1 MTRWARLFIFTLLL
15 GASSFTAQAAA
26 EEPMVVQ
33 LVQEEETIQPGRSFW
48 VALHMSF
55 DNDSHAYWKNPG
67 DAGFAPSVDWT
78 LPEGFEVGNVVWPS
92 PQKLTHEGAVSF
104 GYTGELTLLAEVT
117 PLKQVS
123 ADTITLQADVQWLIC
138 SGNTCLPGN
147 STATVSLPISTTTPK
162 VASHATALFAK
173 ARALH
178 PQTSN
183 PMVQHNDGLI
193 QISLRSDKAP
203 TGANFF
209 PEESDVIDHHVDAV
223 VTQDPE
229 DSSLYHV
236 ALKGQGSPS
245 EKLKGILVLFDEGTQ
260 DEPIA
265 MLDIDSPIVTGIPHT
280 HISMVDSDE
289 MTTYQPDD
297 AITSFWVGLAL
308 AFVGGI
314 ILNLMPCVLP
324 VISFKVMSFVKMA
337 GESRAKILRHGIAF
351 TLGVLISFWALA
363 GAMLMLQAY
372 GSAVGWG
379 FQLQEPIFVAILAT
393 VIFIFALSLF
403 GVFELGA
410 GFASWAGQQSQTK
423 SEGAIA
429 SFFSG
434 ILATAVATPCTGPF
448 LGSAIGFAVSLPPI
462 LAMLI
467 FTSLGL
473 GMASPYLLL
482 SAFPSLLRFMPK
494 PGNWMVTFKMI
505 MGFIM
510 LATVLWLLW
519 VFETQT
525 SGFAVVLMLA
535 SFFFLSIG
543 CWIYGQWGSP
553 VKPKRTRIVS
563 YVFTLAMFG
572 FAGYIMHASSAH
584 WVSAYDEWD
593 HVHGDTGEHL
603 AAGEVWER
611 FSAERLAELRVEG
624 TPVFID
630 FTAKWCLTCQANHL
644 ILSEGK
650 VQNKFTE
657 LGIVKMK
664 ADWTKRDPEITKA
677 LSQFGRNSVPLYVLY
692 GANGSKAEIL
702 PQILTG
708 NGMLSYLKQL
718 KEQQI
723 AARNGG

>member
-1 MTRWARLFIFTLLL
+1 MTRWARLFIFTLFI
-15 GASSFTAQAAA
+15 GAFSLTAEAAA

-33 LVQEEETIQPGRSFW
+33 LVQEEESVQPGRSFW
-48 VALHMSF
+48 VALQMSF

-78 LPEGFEVGNVVWPS
+78 LPEGFKVDDVVWPS
-92 PQKLTHEGAVSF
+92 PQKLTHEGSVSF
-104 GYTGELTLLAEVT
+104 GYTGELTLLAKLT
-117 PLKQVS
+117 PVKQVS
-123 ADTITLQADVQWLIC
+123 TDTITLQADVQWLIC
-138 SGNTCLPGN
+138 SGDTCLPGN
-147 STATVSLPISTTTPK
+147 STATISLPISTTAPK
-162 VASHATALFAK
+162 VASHAKDLFAK

-178 PQTSN
+178 PQASN

-203 TGANFF
+203 TFANFF

-223 VTQDPE
+223 VTQDSE

-245 EKLKGILVLFDEGTQ
+245 QTLKGVLVLFDEGNQ
-260 DEPIA
+260 EEPIA
-265 MLDIDSPIVTGIPHT
+265 MLDVNSPIVSGQPHT
-280 HISMVDSDE
+280 HISMADSDE
-289 MTTYQPDD
+289 MENYQPDD
-297 AITSFWVGLAL
+297 AITSFWVALVL
-308 AFVGGI
+308 AFIGGM

-337 GESRAKILRHGIAF
+337 GESRALIFRHGVAF

-393 VIFIFALSLF
+393 IIFIFALSLF

-410 GFASWAGQQSQTK
+410 SFASWAGQQSQTK
-423 SEGAIA
+423 SEGATA

-448 LGSAIGFAVSLPPI
+448 LGSAIGFAVSLPPF
-462 LAMLI
+462 LAMMI

-473 GMASPYLLL
+473 GMAFPYLLL
-482 SAFPSLLRFMPK
+482 GTFPGLLRFMPK
-494 PGNWMVTFKMI
+494 PGNWMITFKMI

-535 SFFFLSIG
+535 SFFFLAIG
-543 CWIYGQWGSP
+543 CWIYGEWGSP
-553 VKPKRTRIVS
+553 VKPKRTRFTS
-563 YVFTLAMFG
+563 YAFTLAMFAI
-572 FAGYIMHASSAH
+572 AGYIMHASSAH
-584 WVSAYDEWD
+584 WAVAYDEWD
-593 HVHGDTGEHL
+593 HVHGGTNEQL
-603 AAGEVWER
+603 AAGEVWEK
-611 FSAERLAELRVEG
+611 FSAERLAELRAEG

-630 FTAKWCLTCQANHL
+630 FTAKWCLTCQANHI
-644 ILSEGK
+644 ILSEEK

-657 LGIVKMK
+657 LGVVKMK
-664 ADWTKRDPEITKA
+664 ADWTKSDPEITKA
-677 LSQFGRNSVPLYVLY
+677 LKQFGRNSVPLYVLY
-692 GANGSKAEIL
+692 GANGAKAEIL

-708 NGMLSYLKQL
+708 DGVLSYLQKVEQ
-718 KEQQI
+718 QQI